1 MNIDEL
7 LSRGV
12 AEVIVE
18 SELRTKL
25 QSGKPLRLKMGFD
38 PSKPD
43 LHVGHAVG
51 LRKLRQFQELGHTV
65 VLIVG
70 DWTARVGDPSGRDET
85 RQMLTA
91 EQVRANAE
99 TYMQQFFHIVD
110 RERTEVRWQSEWFEK
125 FTLADVFNLTSRF
138 TMQQLLAHETF
149 RKRNDE
155 GNPVTIMEL
164 MYPLLQ
170 AYDSVAIN
178 ADVEFGG
185 MDQKFNILAG
195 RELMR
200 SLGMEPQQVL
210 LVPLLVGMDG
220 RKMSKSFDNT
230 VDLTMP
236 PSEMYGR
243 VMAMSDDVIVP
254 YFESVTDVPMV
265 DVDQLK
271 DALRHGTNPR
281 DLKMRMAREIVAQFH
296 DGAAATEAEAYFRRT
311 VQRGEVPEDMPEH
324 AIAAAT
330 NIVDLLAEAGLAPS
344 KSEAR
349 RLIAGGG
356 VRIDGEKVDQDATI
370 EPNGARVVQVGKRRF
385 VRVVPSGN

>member
-7 LSRGV
+7 LGRGV

-18 SELRTKL
+18 SELRAKL
-25 QSGKPLRLKMGFD
+25 QAGKPLRLKMGFD

-70 DWTARVGDPSGRDET
+70 DWTARVGDPSGRDEA

-91 EQVRANAE
+91 DQVRANAE

-125 FTLADVFNLTSRF
+125 FYLEDVFNLTSRF

-185 MDQKFNILAG
+185 MDQKFNILQG

-210 LVPLLVGMDG
+210 LVPLLVGTDG
-220 RKMSKSFDNT
+220 RKMSKSFLNT
-230 VDLTMP
+230 IDLTMP
-236 PSEMYGR
+236 PHEMYGR

-254 YFESVTDVPMV
+254 YFENVTDVPAPQV
-265 DVDQLK
+265 QEIGY
-271 DALRHGTNPR
+271 ALEHGTNPR
-281 DLKMRMAREIVAQFH
+281 DLKMQLAREIVTQFH
-296 DGAAATEAEAYFRRT
+296 NGAAAAEAEDYFRRT
-311 VQRGEVPEDMPEH
+311 VQRGEVPADMPEH
-324 AIAAAT
+324 AIGAAT
-330 NIVDLLAEAGLAPS
+330 NIVDLLADAGLAPS

-356 VRIDGEKVDQDATI
+356 VRVDGEKVDQDATI
-370 EPNGARVVQVGKRRF
+370 EPNGARVVQVGKRKF
-385 VRVVPSGN
+385 VRVVPA

>member
-1 MNIDEL
+1 MDIAEL

-18 SELRTKL
+18 SELREKL
-25 QSGKPLRLKMGFD
+25 QSGKSLRLKMGFD

-43 LHVGHAVG
+43 LHIGHAVG

-70 DWTARVGDPSGRDET
+70 DWTAQVGDPSGRDEA
-85 RQMLTA
+85 RQMLSA

-99 TYMQQFFHIVD
+99 TYMQQFFHVVD
-110 RERTEVRWQSEWFEK
+110 RERTEVRWQSEWFGS
-125 FTLADVFNLTSRF
+125 FTLTDVFNLTSRF

-149 RKRNDE
+149 RKRNEE

-200 SLGMEPQQVL
+200 SLGMQPQQVL
-210 LVPLLVGMDG
+210 LVPLLVGIDG
-220 RKMSKSFDNT
+220 RKMSKSFGNT
-230 VDLTMP
+230 VDLTTP
-236 PSEMYGR
+236 PQEMYGR
-243 VMAMSDDVIVP
+243 IMALTDDVIVT
-254 YFESVTDVPMV
+254 YFANVTDVPAKEIDEM
-265 DVDQLK
+265 QY
-271 DALRHGTNPR
+271 ALLHGTNPR
-281 DLKMRMAREIVAQFH
+281 DLKMRLARELVTQFH
-296 DGAAATEAEAYFRRT
+296 SADAAREAEEYFKRT
-311 VQRGEVPEDMPEH
+311 VQRGELPFDMPEH
-324 AIAAAT
+324 TITAAT
-330 NIVDLLAEAGLAPS
+330 NIVDLLAETKLAPS

-356 VRIDGEKVDQDATI
+356 VRINGEKVESQDSFI
-370 EPNGARVVQVGKRRF
+370 EPSGAHVIQVGKRKF
-385 VRVVPSGN
+385 VRVVPA